1 MSDLARGIALGA
13 ALVGLAWLA
22 VYADAHL
29 DPAPGAAIAPPGRI
43 ERELVL
49 TVACDKHGPEFWRVE
64 GPRVVRYRATTGG
77 R

>member
-1 MSDLARGIALGA
+1 MTDLLRGILLGA
-13 ALVGLAWLA
+13 ALVGLGWLA

-29 DPAPGAAIAPPGRI
+29 DPAPVAAIAPPGRI

-49 TVACDKHGPEFWRVE
+49 TVACDRHGPEFWRIE